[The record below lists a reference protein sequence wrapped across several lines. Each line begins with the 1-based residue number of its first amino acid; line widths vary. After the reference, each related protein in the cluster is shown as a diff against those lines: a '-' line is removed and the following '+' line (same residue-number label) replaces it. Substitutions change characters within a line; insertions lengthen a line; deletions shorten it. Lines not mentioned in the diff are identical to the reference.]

1 MLANVIANQE
11 SADTMLHELGHGVYD
26 LGLSDEL
33 PWLLRSAHVVATEA
47 SAIFFGSLARK
58 RDWLELVL
66 GLGAGEGAE
75 LAERLRASEA
85 AELLVFARWV
95 LVMNAFERGLYAD
108 PDRDLDALWWELVS
122 RFQGVTPPDGRRA
135 PDWAAKIHVA
145 VVPVYYHGY
154 LYGKIVALQIA
165 AALEARRR
173 HRGPARSGSA
183 AAGRALR
190 PRAVGALGPARRA
203 GDGRAARR
211 RLARSR
217 GGGRRRMSELARLVT
232 EPTEEESER
241 KTSYLE
247 LFFDLVFVFAFTQV
261 TALILEDTSLAGFAR
276 ATLVLAMVWW
286 AWSAYTWM
294 TNAIDVE
301 NSVTRMILLAAMTAA
316 FFMALAVPHAFQDE
330 AAWFAVAYFVVR
342 VLNATLYSWGA
353 RRDRVLLHSL
363 ARLMPWF
370 LLAACVA
377 LAGGFVRVD
386 YRGWVWLA
394 SLVIDIVGTLTVARV
409 EWHVSPS
416 HFAERF
422 ALIVIIALG
431 ESIVS
436 IGVATAGL
444 ERDATYALSVV
455 VAFAGVAALWWAY
468 FDFTAVA
475 AERSLRRATGPQARA
490 ARARRLHVLPLPDG
504 ARDHVLRLRR
514 QEDARAPARSAL
526 EGGPLGPRARDRA
539 LPRRL
544 RARSLPRHPE
554 GGVGADRGGGA
565 RARGGSGPPPG
576 RCDRDARSRRRGP
589 RPVGRRRDGEAAR
602 DPGARSGRPSG
613 RSATA

>member
-1 MLANVIANQE
+1 
-11 SADTMLHELGHGVYD
+11 
-26 LGLSDEL
+26 
-33 PWLLRSAHVVATEA
+33 
-47 SAIFFGSLARK
+47 
-58 RDWLELVL
+58 
-66 GLGAGEGAE
+66 
-75 LAERLRASEA
+75 
-85 AELLVFARWV
+85 
-95 LVMNAFERGLYAD
+95 
-108 PDRDLDALWWELVS
+108 
-122 RFQGVTPPDGRRA
+122 
-135 PDWAAKIHVA
+135 
-145 VVPVYYHGY
+145 
-154 LYGKIVALQIA
+154 
-165 AALEARRR
+165 
-173 HRGPARSGSA
+173 
-183 AAGRALR
+183 
-190 PRAVGALGPARRA
+190 
-203 GDGRAARR
+203 
-211 RLARSR
+211 
-217 GGGRRRMSELARLVT
+217 MSELARLVT

-261 TALILEDTSLAGFAR
+261 TALILEDTSLGGFAR

-377 LAGGFVRVD
+377 LAGGFVRVE

-394 SLVIDIVGTLTVARV
+394 SLVIDIAGTLTVARV

-444 ERDATYALSVV
+444 ERDATYALVRGR
-455 VAFAGVAALWWAY
+455 GV
-468 FDFTAVA
+468 
-475 AERSLRRATGPQARA
+475 RRRRRALVG
-490 ARARRLHVLPLPDG
+490 
-504 ARDHVLRLRR
+504 VLRLHRR
-514 QEDARAPARSAL
+514 RRGAVVAARRPATG
-526 EGGPLGPRARDRA
+526 EGSSRATSSRTSTSRWCSGSCSTPSP
-539 LPRRL
+539 PRR
-544 RARSLPRHPE
+544 RSSTR
-554 GGVGADRGGGA
+554 
-565 RARGGSGPPPG
+565 SI
-576 RCDRDARSRRRGP
+576 RSRRRAAGP
-589 RPVGRRRDGEAAR
+589 SGSGSRSSSPASCSLASASSGEWRGSGSRRRGSALAAALVLR
-602 DPGARSGRPSG
+602 RADAIVTLGVVVAVLVLSVAVETARLREI
-613 RSATA
+613 RAEVRAA